1 MKNPLL
7 TYYFPTDFLPFDS
20 ISPKEELKN
29 ILQTG
34 LRENSLDGFT
44 YKICIKKKYIYAH
57 CLHYCCKASL
67 RYKLQDDKT
76 FTLMKVESAHVHNL
90 PKARKHRF
98 KQPGNISIKCLR
110 IPQPQLEANCV

>member
-1 MKNPLL
+1 MMEHNLAKMKNPLL

-34 LRENSLDGFT
+34 LRENSLDGFN
-44 YKICIKKKYIYAH
+44 YKIQKSEYIYAY
-57 CLHYCCKASL
+57 CLHYGCKASL

-76 FTLMKVESAHVHNL
+76 FTLMKVESAHVHIL

-98 KQPGNISIKCLR
+98 
-110 IPQPQLEANCV
+110 